1 MDFYVR
7 NMGRKDSW
15 IVVVSKDGVN
25 ILNSVG
31 VYKTAEDAL
40 EFVKEFIIVAGY
52 MNDIDTDDLVLVRP
66 PTGSIEQ
73 VIENE
78 EVYVV
83 H

>member
-15 IVVVSKDGVN
+15 VIIISKDGVN
-25 ILNSVG
+25 ILNSIG

-40 EFVKEFIIVAGY
+40 EFVKEIIIVAGY
-52 MNDIDTDDLVLVRP
+52 MNDIDTDKLVLVRP

-73 VIENE
+73 MIENE

>member
-15 IVVVSKDGVN
+15 IVIVSKDGVN

-40 EFVKEFIIVAGY
+40 EFVKEFISVAGY
-52 MNDIDTDDLVLVRP
+52 MNDIDTDNLVLVRP